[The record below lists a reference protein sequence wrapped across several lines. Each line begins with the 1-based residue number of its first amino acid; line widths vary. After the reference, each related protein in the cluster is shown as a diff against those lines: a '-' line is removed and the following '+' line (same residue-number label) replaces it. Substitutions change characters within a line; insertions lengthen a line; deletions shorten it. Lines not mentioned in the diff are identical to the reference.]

1 MGGGMLS
8 RLPLGLLLLSLLL
21 QQMHS
26 QPVSTPSGAAGTAA
40 PGAPSRP
47 ATTSTTK
54 GGGSAVQSAVEVI
67 LLSLSLLFHLYC

>member
-1 MGGGMLS
+1 MLS

-26 QPVSTPSGAAGTAA
+26 QPVSTPSGPAVTAA
-40 PGAPSRP
+40 SAPPGRP
-47 ATTSTTK
+47 TTMSTTK